1 VNARVERLRGELER
15 LGAATFLVSHPI
27 NVRYLSGFES
37 SNAALLVD
45 RDRVVLLTDGRYIE
59 ASRGV
64 PGVEAVHAE
73 RDLFTYLGETLA
85 TLAPPPVAFES
96 DHVTVAAH
104 AAVAASGVELVPA
117 AKVVKTLRAVKEEV
131 ELEAIRR
138 SARVLTDAFARLAR
152 EPFSGRT
159 EAELAWWMERAIR
172 DEGADDVS
180 FDVIV
185 ASGPNA
191 ALPHHHPG
199 PRAVVPGETVIV
211 DAGAKVGGYCSD
223 CTRTFATGPLPD
235 DLVRAYATCR
245 AAQESS
251 LAAVRAGVSTRD
263 VDAIARREIDESGIA
278 PVLHNLGHGVGLEI
292 HELPVFSNVSDETL
306 APGNAMTV
314 EPGVYL
320 PDLGIGVRIEDEVL
334 VTEKG
339 CEVLTRSIP
348 RSVAE
353 IESLLSR

>member
-1 VNARVERLRGELER
+1 VNARVERLRGKLDG
-15 LGAATFLVSHPI
+15 LGAATFLVTHPV
-27 NVRYLSGFES
+27 NVRYLSAFES

-45 RDRVVLLTDGRYIE
+45 PDRVALLTDGRYIE
-59 ASRGV
+59 AARAV
-64 PGVEAVHAE
+64 AGVEAVHAE
-73 RDLFTYLGETLA
+73 RDLFTYLGEALA
-85 TLAPPPVAFES
+85 TLVKQPVAFES

-104 AAVAASGVELVPA
+104 AAVAASGVELIPV
-117 AKVVKTLRAVKEEV
+117 AKVVKTLRAVKEES
-131 ELEAIRR
+131 ELELIRR
-138 SARVLTDAFARLAR
+138 SGRILTDAFSRLAGER
-152 EPFSGRT
+152 FTGRT

-199 PRAVVPGETVIV
+199 ARAIGPDETVIV

-223 CTRTFATGPLPD
+223 CTRTFATGQLPD
-235 DLVRAYATCR
+235 DLVHAYATCR

-251 LAAVRAGVSTRD
+251 LAAVRAGAVASD
-263 VDAIARREIDESGIA
+263 VDAVARREIDESGIA

-306 APGNAMTV
+306 APGNAVTV

-320 PDLGIGVRIEDEVL
+320 AGRGGVRIEDLVI
-334 VTEKG
+334 VTEQG
-339 CEVLTRSIP
+339 SEVLTP
-348 RSVAE
+348 FTKDLVAVH
-353 IESLLSR
+353 

>member
-1 VNARVERLRGELER
+1 MNTRVERLRGELET
-15 LGAATFLVSHPI
+15 LGAATFLVSHPV

-45 RDRVVLLTDGRYIE
+45 RDRVALLTDGRYVE
-59 ASRGV
+59 AARAV
-64 PGVEAVHAE
+64 AGVEAVLAE
-73 RDLFTYLGETLA
+73 RDLFTYLGEALA
-85 TLAPPPVAFES
+85 TLAKGPVAFES
-96 DHVTVAAH
+96 DHVTIEAH
-104 AAVAASGVELVPA
+104 AAVAASGVELLPA
-117 AKVVKTLRAVKEEV
+117 AKTVKTLRAVKEEA
-131 ELEAIRR
+131 ELDLIRR
-138 SARVLTDAFARLAR
+138 SGRILTDAFSRLAGER
-152 EPFSGRT
+152 FAGRT

-191 ALPHHHPG
+191 AHPHHHPG
-199 PRAVVPGETVIV
+199 PRVVRPGETVIV

-235 DLVRAYATCR
+235 DLVHAYATCR

-251 LAAVRAGVSTRD
+251 LAAVRVGVAARD

-292 HELPVFSNVSDETL
+292 HELPVFSNVSEETL
-306 APGNAMTV
+306 AAGNAMTV

-320 PDLGIGVRIEDEVL
+320 AGRGGVRIEDL
-334 VTEKG
+334 VIVTDQG
-339 CEVLTRSIP
+339 SDVLTP
-348 RSVAE
+348 FTKDLVAVH
-353 IESLLSR
+353 